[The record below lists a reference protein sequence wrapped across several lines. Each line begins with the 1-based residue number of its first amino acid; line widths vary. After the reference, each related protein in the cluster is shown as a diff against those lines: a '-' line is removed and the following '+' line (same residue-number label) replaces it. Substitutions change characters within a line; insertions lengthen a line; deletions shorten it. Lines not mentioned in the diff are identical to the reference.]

1 MSAQMHDLPV
11 LIAGRRKDPGPDAIS
26 LDYSEGLTV
35 RLHRPTMADARTML
49 ASDPR
54 PLREMSFD
62 DITIFFAK
70 VRDRWMDPANHW
82 RRIAIELGSR
92 VTGYAERI
100 IESDVEYLGRTLD
113 RPKQYD
119 FVETDLGDAQLLDEW
134 RPSRAVYNRCWPK
147 GIIAHVM
154 VGNVPLASL
163 FALYRSLATKNITI
177 AKVPSRDVVA
187 ALAFANCIYDTDPGH
202 PVTRA
207 LSCLYWEAAS
217 EVEHAVIGGS
227 DVLSVW
233 GRGETVEA
241 LKKRVPPG
249 SEFIEFGPKRS
260 FGLVLPG
267 AGSPVELGARLAFDS
282 VMYDQEACFSLQEI
296 YAAERQDELAH
307 AIACSL
313 GRYEEAIP
321 RRRLSIDQEA
331 HIQRA
336 RLEAQSDG
344 WQVLAPEDTT
354 WTVVLTD
361 GVTRLPEHPLARFI
375 YIHPYEDLTNVL
387 EQIDRDTQTVSV
399 APWDRLWEV
408 ADDLTAA
415 GADRIVPAG
424 QMTRFRPGLT
434 HDGFLPMARMVRWVS
449 IERSISFKYKFTDVS
464 QEVYDERLYGVALRD
479 RRDAPVSS
487 AGNTGA
493 ERALAE
499 LAVSQP
505 ADISK

>member
-1 MSAQMHDLPV
+1 MMSAQMHDLPV

-249 SEFIEFGPKRS
+249 SEFIEF
-260 FGLVLPG
+260 
-267 AGSPVELGARLAFDS
+267 
-282 VMYDQEACFSLQEI
+282 
-296 YAAERQDELAH
+296 
-307 AIACSL
+307 
-313 GRYEEAIP
+313 
-321 RRRLSIDQEA
+321 
-331 HIQRA
+331 
-336 RLEAQSDG
+336 
-344 WQVLAPEDTT
+344 
-354 WTVVLTD
+354 
-361 GVTRLPEHPLARFI
+361 
-375 YIHPYEDLTNVL
+375 
-387 EQIDRDTQTVSV
+387 
-399 APWDRLWEV
+399 
-408 ADDLTAA
+408 
-415 GADRIVPAG
+415 
-424 QMTRFRPGLT
+424 
-434 HDGFLPMARMVRWVS
+434 
-449 IERSISFKYKFTDVS
+449 
-464 QEVYDERLYGVALRD
+464 
-479 RRDAPVSS
+479 VSS
-487 AGNTGA
+487 AVSA
-493 ERALAE
+493 LSCRARARRSSLERAWPSTRSCTTRRRASRCRRSTLPNARTNW
-499 LAVSQP
+499 LTPSHAHSAGTKKRFRVGGCL
-505 ADISK
+505 